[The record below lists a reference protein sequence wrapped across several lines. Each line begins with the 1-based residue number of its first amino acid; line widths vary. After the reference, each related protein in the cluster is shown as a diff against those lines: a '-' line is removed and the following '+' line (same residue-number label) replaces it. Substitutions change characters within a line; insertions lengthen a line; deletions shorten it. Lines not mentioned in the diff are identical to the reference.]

1 MLLLKRGRRI
11 PRPLLQ
17 FDAHKSPPVAQID
30 VRPSATL
37 EGVSVRDHVIDAAF
51 LEILH
56 AGILQSLLSHFPAA
70 AFRAFISA
78 KISAAVFFRG
88 VSGELAAG
96 AAAEAAALLSV
107 DRFGS
112 NGSPGPIQR
121 LTLA

>member
-1 MLLLKRGRRI
+1 MFLLKRGRSV

-17 FDAHKSPPVAQID
+17 FDAHKPAPVAKID
-30 VRPSATL
+30 VRPAAAL
-37 EGVSVRDHVIDAAF
+37 PAAAVVYDVVDAAF
-51 LEILH
+51 GEIPD
-56 AGILQSLLSHFPAA
+56 AFILQLLLSHFPAA